1 MGSAAA
7 STARSPTL
15 QPYFCQESDMA
26 LPFVTR
32 ALIGAVL
39 GAQAVLVGAFD
50 NSRFD
55 NVSPSAP
62 LHVMCNFQDER
73 SLIVACMFLCR
84 WQCEN
89 V

>member
-1 MGSAAA
+1 
-7 STARSPTL
+7 
-15 QPYFCQESDMA
+15 MA
-26 LPFVTR
+26 LTFASR
-32 ALIGAVL
+32 ALIAVLL
-39 GAQAVLVGAFD
+39 GAQPFLVGAFD